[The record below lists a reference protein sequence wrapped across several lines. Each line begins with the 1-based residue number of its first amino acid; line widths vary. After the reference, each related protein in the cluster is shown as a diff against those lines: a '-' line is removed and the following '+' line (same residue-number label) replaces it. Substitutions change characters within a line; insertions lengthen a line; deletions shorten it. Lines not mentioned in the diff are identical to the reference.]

1 MATTDVSVSES
12 GELGLVL
19 QDSEWGILIDDVK
32 DGILTQ
38 RYPEVAPGLL
48 LTKVRG
54 QDVSLESGKTKAD
67 AVELL
72 GDKKQRPLDLQ
83 VKVLVKK
90 PKETVVVLRSEG
102 PLGMVL
108 HDSPLGA
115 RVDHISSGV
124 VRREAPHVRIGLV
137 LIKVNDED
145 VSMESGAKVED
156 IIPLLLDS
164 PRPMILTFIRP
175 GTEEHDDDHHDFV
188 INPTAK
194 KSKGVDVVVDIDE
207 MPRPSDDGPKS
218 IAYVNCQA
226 FLDVKSYVTLHF
238 VYEVGMIVSAVFTSD
253 ISKSVSVLVA
263 LASGNIVGK
272 VFGAS
277 QSRTSELHPPW
288 VADILCALCK
298 CSLSQGGQCQ
308 ILHDR

>member
-1 MATTDVSVSES
+1 MATTDVTVSEKE
-12 GELGLVL
+12 ELGLVL
-19 QDSEWGILIDDVK
+19 EDSEWGILIDNVK
-32 DGILTQ
+32 EGILTQ

-90 PKETVVVLRSEG
+90 AKETIVTLRSEG

-115 RVDHISSGV
+115 RVDHISTGV

-145 VSMESGAKVED
+145 VSVESGTTVED

-188 INPTAK
+188 INPTAR
-194 KSKGVDVVVDIDE
+194 KSKEAEVVVDIDE
-207 MPRPSDDGPKS
+207 TPRPSDDGPKS
-218 IAYVNCQA
+218 IAYVDCQA
-226 FLDVKSYVTLHF
+226 FLDVKGYVTLHF
-238 VYEVGMIVSAVFTSD
+238 IYEAGMIVSAVFTSD
-253 ISKSVSVLVA
+253 ISKSMSVLVA

-272 VFGAS
+272 AFGAS
-277 QSRTSELHPPW
+277 QFRKSTSPLSRGLT
-288 VADILCALCK
+288 DIMRALLQMQRITRQTVSNCT
-298 CSLSQGGQCQ
+298 
-308 ILHDR
+308 